1 MRVMVTGASGYVG
14 RRLLPSLARAGHDA
28 VGIDREVEISDATAL
43 AAQLAAIRP
52 DAVIHLAALSS
63 VAHSL
68 RAPEDCYRVNFLGTR
83 ALLTSVAAKAPA
95 ARVLLVGSADA
106 YTATSPQSEPLSE
119 STPLRPRSPYAR
131 SKAAAELLGRLAA
144 GRGLDVVCIRA
155 FNHTGA
161 GQSDQFVVSSFAR
174 QIAAIASG
182 RQAPCL
188 RVGNLD
194 SVRDFLHVD
203 DVVDAYLGLLD
214 RRVPADVYQV
224 AGSVGISIRSV
235 LADLIRIAGV
245 APRIE
250 LDPARFR
257 PTDWLVGDATRLR
270 RATGWQPRIALDTLL
285 REVYEDWLVRDAAS
299 TDRPPGQ
306 SGSMRSSA

>member
-1 MRVMVTGASGYVG
+1 MRVMVTGASGFVG
-14 RRLLPSLARAGHDA
+14 RRLLPRLVRAGHDA
-28 VGIDREVEISDATAL
+28 IGSDREVDIRDASAMTARV
-43 AAQLAAIRP
+43 AAIRP

-83 ALLTSVAAKAPA
+83 ALLASVAAAAPA

-106 YTATSPQSEPLSE
+106 YTATSPQSEPLTE

-131 SKAAAELLGRLAA
+131 SKAAAELLGRCAVE
-144 GRGLDVVCIRA
+144 RGLDVVCIRA

-174 QIAAIASG
+174 QLAAIASG
-182 RQAPCL
+182 RQPPLL
-188 RVGNLD
+188 RVGNLA

-203 DVVDAYLGLLD
+203 DVIEAYLRLLD
-214 RRVPADVYQV
+214 RGVPGDVYQV
-224 AGSVGISIRSV
+224 AGEVAIPIRSV
-235 LADLIRIAGV
+235 LEALIRIAGV
-245 APRIE
+245 APRVE
-250 LDPARFR
+250 VDPARFR

-270 RATGWQPRIALDTLL
+270 RATGWQPRIELDALL
-285 REVYEDWLVRDAAS
+285 REVYEDWLVRDDPR
-299 TDRPPGQ
+299 T
-306 SGSMRSSA
+306 GSHE

>member
-1 MRVMVTGASGYVG
+1 MVTGASGFVG
-14 RRLLPSLARAGHDA
+14 RRLLPRLLRAGHDA
-28 VGIDREVEISDATAL
+28 LGVDREVDIRDTSAMTARV
-43 AAQLAAIRP
+43 AAIQP

-83 ALLTSVAAKAPA
+83 ALLASVAAAAPA

-106 YTATSPQSEPLSE
+106 YTATSPQSEPLTE

-131 SKAAAELLGRLAA
+131 SKAAAELLGRRAA
-144 GRGLDVVCIRA
+144 EHGLDVVCIRA

-174 QIAAIASG
+174 QLAAIASG
-182 RQAPCL
+182 RQPALL

-203 DVVDAYLGLLD
+203 DVIEAYLRLLE
-214 RRVPADVYQV
+214 RSVPADIYQV
-224 AGSVGISIRSV
+224 AGEVAIPIRSV
-235 LADLIRIAGV
+235 LESLIRIAGV
-245 APRIE
+245 APRVDV
-250 LDPARFR
+250 DPARFR

-270 RATGWQPRIALDTLL
+270 RATGWQPRIQLDALL
-285 REVYEDWLVRDAAS
+285 REVYEDWLVRDDPR
-299 TDRPPGQ
+299 TGPPG
-306 SGSMRSSA
+306 

>member
-1 MRVMVTGASGYVG
+1 MRVMVTGASGFVG
-14 RRLLPSLARAGHDA
+14 RRLLSRLLRAGHDA
-28 VGIDREVEISDATAL
+28 IGIDREVDIRDASAMTARV
-43 AAQLAAIRP
+43 AAVQP

-83 ALLTSVAAKAPA
+83 ALLASVAAAAPA

-106 YTATSPQSEPLSE
+106 YTATSPQSEPLTE

-131 SKAAAELLGRLAA
+131 SKAAAELLGRRAA
-144 GRGLDVVCIRA
+144 ERGLDVVCIRA

-174 QIAAIASG
+174 QLAAIASG
-182 RQAPCL
+182 RQPALL

-203 DVVDAYLGLLD
+203 DVIEAYLRLLD
-214 RRVPADVYQV
+214 RNVPAGVYQV
-224 AGSVGISIRSV
+224 AGEVAIPIRSV
-235 LADLIRIAGV
+235 LEALIRIAGV
-245 APRIE
+245 APRVDV
-250 LDPARFR
+250 DPARLR

-270 RATGWQPRIALDTLL
+270 RATGWQPRIELDALL
-285 REVYEDWLVRDAAS
+285 REVYEDWLVRDDPR
-299 TDRPPGQ
+299 T
-306 SGSMRSSA
+306 GSPE